1 TDKIVY
7 NYILKNADG
16 SVSYDWGSDK
26 YILAA
31 AFTTAEVLIKDAW
44 NFAGYYENAFYTEP
58 FQKVLLKNHFTDTKK
73 QPTKKATH
81 IFKVKAPLLE

>member
-1 TDKIVY
+1 TATLEFDKLPTDKIVY

-73 QPTKKATH
+73 QPT
-81 IFKVKAPLLE
+81 